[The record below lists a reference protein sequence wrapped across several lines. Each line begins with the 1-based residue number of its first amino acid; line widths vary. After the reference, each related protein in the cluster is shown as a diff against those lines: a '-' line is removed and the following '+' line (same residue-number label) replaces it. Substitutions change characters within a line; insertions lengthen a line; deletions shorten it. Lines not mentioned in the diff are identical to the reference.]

1 MKLLLL
7 QTLAS
12 LSLLLIQSSAAI
24 VLANSGNQHGPR
36 IAARAWIL
44 IDAHSG
50 QQLAQHNAQS
60 QYPVASLNKLMTA
73 ELVLEKIVGGKLK
86 TDDTVIINYQSL
98 PKNAAQLYLRDGEHV
113 DVETLLHGMAI
124 HSANDAARALAEH
137 VAQSEQAFV
146 TLMNKR
152 AQQLGMSHSHFSDA
166 TGLDHREQ
174 GASARDIAMLARHI
188 AQQHSGFYPVF
199 SKKKFIHN
207 NLEFYNRNTML
218 WQDSRVTGIKT
229 GYTRAAGYCIAASAT
244 RDDMR
249 LIAVVLGADNEQDRI
264 TATQQLLDYGFN
276 SFLVQKVYNGN
287 AAITRVPL
295 FMGSQDSLAVGVKQD
310 LYVTLARG
318 RQPDTRTELLVNK
331 VVYAPVEQGQQVG
344 LVSISLDGSPVKEVP
359 LIALE
364 SVDTGGIFDRMFD
377 AVRLWFH

>member
-1 MKLLLL
+1 
-7 QTLAS
+7 
-12 LSLLLIQSSAAI
+12 
-24 VLANSGNQHGPR
+24 
-36 IAARAWIL
+36 
-44 IDAHSG
+44 
-50 QQLAQHNAQS
+50 
-60 QYPVASLNKLMTA
+60 
-73 ELVLEKIVGGKLK
+73 
-86 TDDTVIINYQSL
+86 
-98 PKNAAQLYLRDGEHV
+98 
-113 DVETLLHGMAI
+113 
-124 HSANDAARALAEH
+124 
-137 VAQSEQAFV
+137 
-146 TLMNKR
+146 
-152 AQQLGMSHSHFSDA
+152 
-166 TGLDHREQ
+166 
-174 GASARDIAMLARHI
+174 
-188 AQQHSGFYPVF
+188 
-199 SKKKFIHN
+199 
-207 NLEFYNRNTML
+207 
-218 WQDSRVTGIKT
+218 
-229 GYTRAAGYCIAASAT
+229 
-244 RDDMR
+244 MR